1 MAARVLSLSGL
12 DALIAAL
19 ADRGYS
25 VLGPTIREGAIVYGP
40 VSALSDL
47 PVGWTDEQEAGSYRL
62 VERDDGAV
70 FGYVVGPHSWKRF
83 TFAPRETVFEVK
95 RVDDTLKFSAA
106 DVAPQRYAFLGVRAC
121 ELAALAIQDNVFLGG
136 PYADPHYGAAR
147 RGAFVVAVNCVE
159 PGGTCFCV
167 SMGTGP
173 QCRSGYDIV
182 LTEILEDD
190 RHEFLVESGSDAGEE
205 VLDELPTRTAAES
218 GRDLVRDLMA
228 RATASMGRRL
238 DARGTRMLLSTA
250 AEHPRWEQIAQRC
263 LACANCTLVCPTC
276 FCFTVEDVAGLDDA
290 AARRERRWDSCFTFE
305 FSSVHGVPV
314 RASIK
319 SRYRQWMTHK
329 LSSWY
334 DQFGTSGCV
343 GCGRCITWCPVGIDI
358 TREAAAM
365 YAGAEV

>member
-1 MAARVLSLSGL
+1 MAARVLSLTGL
-12 DALIAAL
+12 DALIDAL
-19 ADRGYS
+19 VDRGYS
-25 VLGPTIREGAIVYGP
+25 VMGPTVRDDAIVYGP
-40 VSALSDL
+40 VSSVSDF
-47 PVGWTDEQEAGSYRL
+47 PVGWTDEQEAGTYRL
-62 VERDDGAV
+62 VRRDDDAV
-70 FGYVVGPHSWKRF
+70 FGYVVGPQSWKRF
-83 TFAPRETVFEVK
+83 TFAPGETLLEVK
-95 RVDDTLKFSAA
+95 RVDGSLSFSAA
-106 DVAPQRYAFLGVRAC
+106 DVAPARHAFIGVRAC

-136 PYADPHYGAAR
+136 PFADPHYEAAR
-147 RGAFVVAVNCVE
+147 RDVFVVAVNCVE

-182 LTEILEDD
+182 MTEILDD
-190 RHEFLVESGSDAGEE
+190 GRHEFLVDAGSDTGGE
-205 VLDELPTRTAAES
+205 VLEDLPTRPAADS

-238 DARGTRMLLSTA
+238 DARGTRMLLATA

-276 FCFTVEDVAGLDDA
+276 FCFSVEDVAGLNGEA
-290 AARRERRWDSCFTFE
+290 AQRTRRWDSCFTFE

-314 RASIK
+314 RASTK
-319 SRYRQWMTHK
+319 ARYRQWMTHK

-334 DQFGTSGCV
+334 EQFGTSGCV

-365 YAGAEV
+365 YSGAEV